1 MRPNRL
7 ELQKGFEDRLS
18 HLGFEL
24 VQVEWAGHVRRP
36 VIRLRVEH
44 EPPDRPVSLDDCVS
58 VSRHMEAWLDQ
69 EEDLPES
76 YVLEVSSPGLDRPL
90 TRGRDFQRFRGR
102 RVAVKGT
109 EELVGRSVRL
119 EGELLGMVR
128 GAGGAES
135 VLLRLN
141 GGDEVEVPRVKIEGA
156 RLIHDWKIR

>member
-36 VIRLRVEH
+36 VIRLRVER
-44 EPPDRPVSLDDCVS
+44 EALDRPVSLDDCAS

-69 EEDLPES
+69 EEGLPER
-76 YVLEVSSPGLDRPL
+76 YVLEVSSPGLERPL

-119 EGELLGMVR
+119 EGELLGTVP
-128 GAGGAES
+128 GVDGAEM
-135 VLLRLN
+135 VQLRLN
-141 GGDEVEVPRVKIEGA
+141 GGDEVEVPRVSIKGA
-156 RLIHDWKIR
+156 HLVHDWKMS